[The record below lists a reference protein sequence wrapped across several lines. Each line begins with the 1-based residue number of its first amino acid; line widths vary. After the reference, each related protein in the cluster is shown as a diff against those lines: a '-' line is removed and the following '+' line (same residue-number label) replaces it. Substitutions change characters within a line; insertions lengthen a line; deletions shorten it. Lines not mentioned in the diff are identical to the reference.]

1 MSTRILIVRLSA
13 LGDVVHAVPV
23 LAAIRR
29 HDATAE
35 IDWLVE
41 ESYAAVLGMVDGLR
55 RRIIVRAGENGER
68 GGDVVFAGGLGY
80 VKAAFYLRRQRYD
93 VALDLQGL
101 IKSAAWARVSGAARV
116 IGFAP
121 GHLREPHAARLY
133 TEVVTPPDSPH
144 VIQKNLAMA
153 ARLGAAV
160 SPFTLPLSAEASPA
174 LGAALQDAV
183 GPARYAVLNPGA
195 AWPNKRWP
203 PARFGALAETLLHR
217 FGLASFI
224 TWGPAERTL
233 AEEVVGASGGAARIA
248 PPTDIT
254 DLAALLRGAALV
266 VSGDTGPLHIA
277 AAMGAPIVGLFGP
290 TRPERNGPWHPDD
303 EVISRAAQ
311 CQCHHKRQCLI
322 GAPCINDISL
332 DEVILAVGRRLAKAG
347 RAS

>member
-13 LGDVVHAVPV
+13 LGDIVHAVPV
-23 LAAIRR
+23 LSAIRR
-29 HDATAE
+29 HEPSAE

-55 RRIIVRAGENGER
+55 RRIIVRGRENGVR
-68 GGDVVFAGGLGY
+68 GRDVVFAGGSGY
-80 VKAAFYLRRQRYD
+80 LKAAFYLRRQRYD

-101 IKSAAWARVSGAARV
+101 IKSAAWARVSGAGRV

-121 GHLREPHAARLY
+121 GHLREPHAVRLY
-133 TEVVTPPDSPH
+133 TETVTPPEAPH
-144 VIQKNLAMA
+144 IIQKNLALA
-153 ARLGAAV
+153 AHLGAQV
-160 SPFTLPLSAEASPA
+160 SPFTLPLSPEPSPT
-174 LGAALQDAV
+174 LSAAVQDAV
-183 GPARYAVLNPGA
+183 GAARYAVLNPGA

-203 PARFGALAETLLHR
+203 PARFGALAEALLHR

-224 TWGPAERTL
+224 TWGPSERAL
-233 AEEVVGASGGAARIA
+233 AEEIVGASGGAARIA
-248 PPTDIT
+248 PPTEIA
-254 DLAALLRGAALV
+254 DLAALLGGAALV

-290 TRPERNGPWHPDD
+290 TRPERNGPWDPDD

-322 GAPCINDISL
+322 GVPCINDISL
-332 DEVILAVGRRLAKAG
+332 DEVIQAVDRRLAKG
-347 RAS
+347 RRAS